1 MKPQITRIS
10 LKDSF
15 NYRQGWGAAAA
26 AAAAA
31 DAVATTLHTMI
42 GRLYLS
48 A

>member
-26 AAAAA
+26 AAAA